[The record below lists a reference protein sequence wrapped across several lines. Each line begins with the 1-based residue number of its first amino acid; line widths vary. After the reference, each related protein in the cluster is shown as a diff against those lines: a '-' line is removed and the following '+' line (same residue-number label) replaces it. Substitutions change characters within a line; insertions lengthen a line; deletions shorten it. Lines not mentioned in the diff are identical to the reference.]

1 MGFPSAHRHLAK
13 PAAQRFA
20 NLGRIAYGAGHR
32 NRAMTP
38 SLDTLFAR
46 TLCARLCHDLSG
58 AVGGLCGTLDLT
70 QSADE
75 EMLALARETGVALRQ
90 RLRLYAAAW
99 GGPTADHDAP
109 SLAAMLLGAPAS
121 PRVRFD
127 LEGLAPD
134 ALLPA
139 VLVPIALNA
148 ALLATEAMPRGGTVV
163 LSGSAEAGLVVL
175 PQPDPAPHASARP
188 AAWPAPLLAL
198 LAGTPADEMLAA
210 GPRGVVAPLLLALL
224 ADAGWGASFGFGG
237 GGGPLPLLLGAR

>member
-1 MGFPSAHRHLAK
+1 
-13 PAAQRFA
+13 
-20 NLGRIAYGAGHR
+20 
-32 NRAMTP
+32 MTP
-38 SLDTLFAR
+38 SPNTRFLDTRLAG
-46 TLCARLCHDLSG
+46 TLCARLCHDLG
-58 AVGGLCGTLDLT
+58 GTVGGLCGTLDLA
-70 QSADE
+70 QGGDE

-127 LEGLAPD
+127 LAGLAPG

-148 ALLATEAMPRGGTVV
+148 ALLAAEAMPRGGTVV

-175 PQPDPAPHASARP
+175 PQPDPAASPGARP

-198 LAGTPADEMLAA
+198 LAGTPADEVLAA
-210 GPRGVVAPLLLALL
+210 GPRAVVAPLLLALL
-224 ADAGWGASFGFGG
+224 ADAGWGAGFGFDGG